1 MDKELKMKK
10 SLLVILFAIL
20 IVSCDFK
27 QKPPTKITKE
37 YLSGKE
43 FVADIG
49 IMGTKYF
56 VFTNT
61 DKVSYVIRDKR
72 SYGYE
77 GTYSFEYDE
86 KGKQFIKINEK
97 KGKLRVV
104 LFVKSPT
111 ELELVKVKPKVYK
124 VAREFLDIRHKIGK
138 IYELK
143 TTKAE

>member
-10 SLLVILFAIL
+10 SLLIILFAIL

-61 DKVSYVIRDKR
+61 D
-72 SYGYE
+72 E
-77 GTYSFEYDE
+77 
-86 KGKQFIKINEK
+86 
-97 KGKLRVV
+97 
-104 LFVKSPT
+104 
-111 ELELVKVKPKVYK
+111 VYK
-124 VAREFLDIRHKIGK
+124 VAKEFLDIRHKIGK